1 MSEED
6 KVAGLLLRTVAKFLD
21 FIIIFAA
28 IENDF
33 VPKAGFFAG
42 LTYLLISDGFF
53 QGRSLGKKLLGL
65 RVVSADTQTP
75 CTFRSSI
82 LRNSTLAIGLLFI
95 KIPWFGWIALAII
108 AALEFIMLLG
118 SNKGMRIGDEF
129 AKTIVVENSLA
140 EQEA

>member
-53 QGRSLGKKLLGL
+53 HGRSLGKKLLGL
-65 RVVSADTQTP
+65 RVVSSDTQTP

-82 LRNSTLAIGLLFI
+82 LRNSTFAFGLLFI
-95 KIPWFGWIALAII
+95 KIPWFGWIALAMI

-118 SNKGMRIGDEF
+118 SSKGMRIGDEF